1 MDYGNI
7 FQISAQSNA
16 QIILSCLT
24 GYVAARR
31 GIITTEAHKGFSR
44 VILNLLLP
52 FFLFA
57 EIGKSMDLET
67 LLKLWPITTFYFI
80 FAIIASILAII
91 GGYVFRWSI
100 PKTKFAMTGII
111 FNNVTS
117 MSIALL
123 VSIGKTD
130 AIMLLTHDKTEPPAE
145 IVSRGISYLLIAN
158 LMGNLGR
165 WSLGTWLLRK
175 PDNSDDEE
183 IIIIEHTPH
192 DTPPDSSCGISI
204 VSAYDSNSHKPA
216 RRETTESTSLLDHQH
231 NPARRNRS
239 PGLLSKVW
247 KLISDISNPPLLAA
261 LLALIVCVNPTLK
274 YLIFSKH
281 SFIYNSIT
289 TTVSTLGHMTIPLT
303 LLTLGAQLYN
313 LSGGKNGG
321 MLSVYAYIMSSR
333 FLVMPVLGISLVLLT
348 RGLYFDDPMLLFV
361 LMLMASGPSAVNC
374 INICQLTNT
383 FEEEMAELLMYS
395 YGAVAPIMTMTV
407 MGLLLIIINIYS
419 ETGL

>member
-1 MDYGNI
+1 MDYGSI

-16 QIILSCLT
+16 QIVLSCIT

-52 FFLFA
+52 CFLFA

-67 LLKLWPITTFYFI
+67 LLKLWPITMFYLV
-80 FAIIASILAII
+80 FAVIGGILAII

-100 PKTKFAMTGII
+100 SKTKFAMTSVI

-123 VSIGKTD
+123 LSIGKTD
-130 AIMLLTHDKTEPPAE
+130 AIMLLTHDKTEPPEE
-145 IVSRGISYLLIAN
+145 IVSRGVSYLLIAN

-165 WSLGTWLLRK
+165 WSLGTWLLK
-175 PDNSDDEE
+175 KEDGSDDEE
-183 IIIIEHTPH
+183 IVIIENPTHETLPN
-192 DTPPDSSCGISI
+192 SSYSISI
-204 VSAYDSNSHKPA
+204 VSPYDSTLHKPTVG
-216 RRETTESTSLLDHQH
+216 TTELTSLLHQRNTTRH
-231 NPARRNRS
+231 NRS
-239 PGLLSKVW
+239 TGLLSKTW
-247 KLISDISNPPLLAA
+247 KFISDISNPPLIAA
-261 LLALIVCVNPTLK
+261 LIALIVCVNPTLK
-274 YLIFSKH
+274 YIIFSRH

-289 TTVSTLGHMTIPLT
+289 TTVASLGKMTIPLT
-303 LLTLGAQLYN
+303 LLTLGAQLHN
-313 LSGGKNGG
+313 LSGGKHSG
-321 MLSVYAYIMSSR
+321 MTSVYTYVMSSR
-333 FLVMPVLGISLVLLT
+333 FFLMPIVGVTMVLFT
-348 RGLYFDDPMLLFV
+348 REYYLDDPMLVFV

-383 FEEEMAELLMYS
+383 FEEEMAALLMYS
-395 YGAVAPIMTMTV
+395 YSAAAPLMTMTV
-407 MGLLLIIINIYS
+407 MGLLLIIVNIYN